1 MTRGLDRYDHSRQ
14 SIYSIQSNE
23 SSLDRLSII
32 TANSSAIYNIPNT
45 VTLHFNS
52 ASSTASKSSNDDSA
66 DEGDMFA
73 DVSFADDSDGDS
85 DGDSGYS
92 YDEFPHLQRKNTVI
106 EVVKPCVQ
114 VRGRRGTLVA
124 PVCECIEGSI
134 CQFCEERHNL
144 DSCVM
149 PLEDNSSKC
158 YNSRRGSDELPL
170 VNPDEDQIPGSNE
183 QCSAGSD
190 DREEMTPTNLDQIQG
205 PSELEH
211 NGNEYLIL
219 ANPDESN
226 TLDQCSQNDKRNLAN
241 SGQVHESDIPNN
253 NDWLNESDACA
264 SSPAGQGTQH
274 QDSPQAVPGDDEHE
288 TDWDFPFWT
297 EGAICINLDD
307 EETKF

>member
-1 MTRGLDRYDHSRQ
+1 
-14 SIYSIQSNE
+14 
-23 SSLDRLSII
+23 
-32 TANSSAIYNIPNT
+32 
-45 VTLHFNS
+45 
-52 ASSTASKSSNDDSA
+52 
-66 DEGDMFA
+66 MFA

-158 YNSRRGSDELPL
+158 HNSRRVSDELPHA
-170 VNPDEDQIPGSNE
+170 NPDEDQIPGSNE

-226 TLDQCSQNDKRNLAN
+226 TLDQCSQNDKRNLVN
-241 SGQVHESDIPNN
+241 SGQVHESDIPNS
-253 NDWLNESDACA
+253 NDWLNESDACT